1 MSSQNRVPKTD
12 IIGYSMVFDTDYDI
26 LNQGSI
32 DYIKQYFDQKQQ
44 YDMMQTMNDTN
55 LHIKKNDQSAFSV
68 NSIGFSI
75 SLIILFLFIMIL
87 WNFIYN
93 KNT

>member
-1 MSSQNRVPKTD
+1 
-12 IIGYSMVFDTDYDI
+12 MVFDTDYDI